1 MWWTYLASQPYLDCQ
16 TQVVCRC
23 CTLTRRAWQRSPI
36 SNPHLTCET
45 VTRYRRQY
53 LPQGWHAEGLSI
65 SFSGLGNVGK
75 PVSFVLDPH
84 VVPVQAPIH
93 RIPVTKRER
102 VKLKLDEMVRDGK
115 LAKVEEP
122 TDWCSN
128 MTVVERIK
136 SNGSIKTRLCLDQV
150 KRSTRQSWSQ
160 SSLCRL
166 WTKFCRRWELT
177 STSASLS

>member
-1 MWWTYLASQPYLDCQ
+1 MLKDYQS
-16 TQVVCRC
+16 V
-23 CTLTRRAWQRSPI
+23 
-36 SNPHLTCET
+36 
-45 VTRYRRQY
+45 
-53 LPQGWHAEGLSI
+53 
-65 SFSGLGNVGK
+65 FSGLGNVGK

-128 MTVVERIK
+128 MTVVE
-136 SNGSIKTRLCLDQV
+136 
-150 KRSTRQSWSQ
+150 
-160 SSLCRL
+160 
-166 WTKFCRRWELT
+166 
-177 STSASLS
+177 

>member
-1 MWWTYLASQPYLDCQ
+1 M
-16 TQVVCRC
+16 
-23 CTLTRRAWQRSPI
+23 
-36 SNPHLTCET
+36 
-45 VTRYRRQY
+45 
-53 LPQGWHAEGLSI
+53 
-65 SFSGLGNVGK
+65 
-75 PVSFVLDPH
+75 SFVFDPH

-136 SNGSIKTRLCLDQV
+136 SVHRCDSSVALCYSYGIHLILDV
-150 KRSTRQSWSQ
+150 RYCTSHPYKRMCFLIIRAEQYCK
-160 SSLCRL
+160 SLNFL
-166 WTKFCRRWELT
+166 AIAIGL
-177 STSASLS
+177 